1 MLEQPYISLIIIG
14 YLFKAAGLLMR
25 ESLWLRIFLGIGIA
39 FDFVF
44 FIVQSPFVSLD
55 VLANL
60 ALFAINLAL
69 IAVLIWERSTWGMTK
84 TERVAFTTFKTL
96 SPGQFRQIN
105 RKARWTMAPADTV
118 LLREDE
124 PAQKLFFL
132 ETKGFSIT
140 KQGETYEAKGP
151 AFLGEIMMMQGGGA
165 SATVTVPK
173 GAIYAEWHTADL
185 HRMMKKSRAL
195 DNALAA
201 RFGHD
206 MADKLRN
213 SVPIRAGE

>member
-1 MLEQPYISLIIIG
+1 MLEQPYITLIIIG
-14 YLFKAAGLLMR
+14 YLFKTAALLMR
-25 ESLWLRIFLGIGIA
+25 EALWLRMFLGIGIA
-39 FDFVF
+39 FDFAF
-44 FIVQSPFVSLD
+44 FIAQSPFVSLD

-60 ALFAINLAL
+60 GLFSINLAL
-69 IAVLIWERSTWGMTK
+69 IGLLIWERSTWGMTK
-84 TERVAFTTFKTL
+84 TERVAFATFKTL
-96 SPGQFRQIN
+96 SPGQFRQVN

-132 ETKGFSIT
+132 ETKSFAIT
-140 KQGETYEAKGP
+140 KKGETYEAKGP

-165 SATVTVPK
+165 SATVTIPK
-173 GAIYAEWHTADL
+173 GAIYAEWRSEDL

-213 SVPIRAGE
+213 SVPMRAAD